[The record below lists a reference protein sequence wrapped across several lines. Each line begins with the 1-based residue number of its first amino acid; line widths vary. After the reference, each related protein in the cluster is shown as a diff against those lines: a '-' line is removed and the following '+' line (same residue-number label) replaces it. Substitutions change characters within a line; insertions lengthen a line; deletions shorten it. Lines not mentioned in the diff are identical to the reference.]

1 VQIIIKKNQYKI
13 NLLKC
18 KVVITETLNNLFILI
33 TKLKGNIIIKSS
45 IGQICKKANL
55 QLRKTPLSAELSGK
69 YISKKLIEKNFKQY
83 TILISKSFTK
93 IVKNAVKGLTIKKVA
108 CKRIRFLEN
117 IPHNGVR
124 LKKLKRK

>member
-1 VQIIIKKNQYKI
+1 VQIIVKKNQYKI
-13 NLLKC
+13 NLLRC
-18 KVVITETLNNLFILI
+18 KVVITETLNNLFLGI

-45 IGQICKKANL
+45 IGQICKKSNL

-69 YISKKLIEKNFKQY
+69 YISKKLIEKGFKQY

-93 IVKNAVKGLTIKKVA
+93 IIKNAIKGLVVKKVN

-124 LKKLKRK
+124 MKKLRRK